1 MRRAH
6 KMPFGAQVTDE
17 EVRFSLWAPSASTV
31 TLHLGDRRQGM
42 TREKGGWH
50 RITCPG
56 VAAGASY
63 RFSIDNDLQIPDPA
77 SRFQPSDVDGPSVV
91 VDPEAF
97 AWSDGDWNGL
107 AWEETVL
114 YEAHVGTATPEGT
127 FAALTL
133 KLDHLRDLGVT
144 ALELLPIADFPGDRG
159 WGYDGVLH
167 YAPDHA
173 YGSPDDLKRLIDEAH
188 RRGIMVFL
196 DVVYNHFGP
205 SGNYLPVYAESF
217 FTERHQTLWGAGIA
231 YDGDAAHVVRDY
243 FIHNALY
250 WLEEYHFDG
259 LRFDAVHAIADDS
272 HTHFIAA
279 LAERIRTS
287 LPERRVHLVLE
298 NNANE
303 VRWLER
309 DDSQSPLLHTAQWN
323 DDIHHAWHRLLT
335 GEVEGYYADYEEP
348 VRHLG
353 RCLAEGFA
361 YQGEVSAHDG
371 IARGEPSAHLPPSAF
386 VSFLQ
391 NHDQVGNRA
400 FGERIGALA
409 EPAKLALARAGLL
422 LSPQI
427 PLLFMGEEWN
437 ASTPFQ
443 YFVDFADPE
452 LSTAIR
458 EGRRREFGGFG
469 AYADEAAQDSIP
481 DPTSEETFAQSRLDW
496 SEIDQRPHQEV
507 LTQTRDLLRIRR
519 ETITPIA
526 ASTFEGAAW
535 ERPTP
540 EAVDVQWRFAAG
552 SLRFIANFGQDEV
565 HVGRSPDDTVV
576 WASRSLAAG
585 DEMILTSWTGAML
598 MSRPQADSGA

>member
-1 MRRAH
+1 MGRAH
-6 KMPFGAQVTDE
+6 RMPFGAQITDGG
-17 EVRFSLWAPSASTV
+17 VQFSLWAPSAGTV
-31 TLHLGDRRQGM
+31 NLHVGDRRLTM
-42 TREKGGWH
+42 TPEKGGWH
-50 RITCPG
+50 RLTCPG
-56 VAAGASY
+56 VAAGALY
-63 RFSIDNDLQIPDPA
+63 RFSIDGDLEIPDPA
-77 SRFQPSDVDGPSVV
+77 SRFQPSDVEGPSMV
-91 VDPEAF
+91 VDPDAF
-97 AWSDGDWNGL
+97 AWSDGDWNGRP
-107 AWEETVL
+107 WEETVL

-127 FAALTL
+127 FAALAG
-133 KLDHLRDLGVT
+133 KLDYLRDLGVT

-173 YGSPDDLKRLIDEAH
+173 YGSPDDLKRLVDEAH
-188 RRGIMVFL
+188 RHGIMVFL

-205 SGNYLPVYAESF
+205 SGNYLPVYAQSF

-231 YDGDAAHVVRDY
+231 YDGEAAHVVRDY

-272 HTHFIAA
+272 DTHFIAD
-279 LAERIRTS
+279 LAERIRAS
-287 LPERRVHLVLE
+287 LPERRIHLVLE

-335 GEVEGYYADYEEP
+335 GEIEGYYADYEEP

-386 VSFLQ
+386 VAFLQ
-391 NHDQVGNRA
+391 NHDQIGNRA

-409 EPAKLALARAGLL
+409 EPAKLSLARAGLL

-458 EGRRREFGGFG
+458 DGRRREFAGFG
-469 AYADEAAQDSIP
+469 AFADEAAQDSIP
-481 DPTSEETFAQSRLDW
+481 DPTSERTFAQSRLDW
-496 SEIDQRPHQEV
+496 SEIEQVGHKEV
-507 LTQTRDLLRIRR
+507 LAETRTLLRIRR
-519 ETITPIA
+519 ETITPVA
-526 ASTFEGAAW
+526 TSTFEGAAW
-535 ERPTP
+535 EWPAP
-540 EAVDVQWRFAAG
+540 EAIDVRWRFAAG
-552 SLRFIANFGQDEV
+552 SVRFMANFGQQEMRF
-565 HVGRSPDDTVV
+565 GRSPGDTVV
-576 WASRSLAAG
+576 WASRDVALG
-585 DEMILTSWTGAML
+585 DEINLASWTGVML
-598 MSRPQADSGA
+598 LNRA